1 MYSQRIN
8 TIQVSRISTNS
19 LSVFSYFEMLKVK
32 RKVHIEKYISKV
44 LLSLDIGSIMLNY
57 LKDNIVLHSVELSL
71 A

>member
-8 TIQVSRISTNS
+8 AIQVSRISTNS

-32 RKVHIEKYISKV
+32 RKVHIEKYISKG

-57 LKDNIVLHSVELSL
+57 LKDNIVLHYVELSL